1 MQAVSWGL
9 GFTFCADLELVSFGW
24 AWAYGKAERKL
35 VFSPIGMETALSLL
49 LEELLR
55 KHSCVVLP
63 GFGGWVTRRR
73 PARMVG
79 HPPMAYPPTLEVAFN
94 AQLVQQDG
102 LLVHAY
108 AARMRCSFAEAAEAV
123 SAEAKRWKSILDRG
137 ETLVVGRLG
146 KLLPQG
152 AEWHW
157 VDMGAPNLLLDAYGW
172 SPFML
177 VPVAASIQPKVPVV
191 RSLGRRAVRWA
202 AAVALPLALA
212 SGWWA
217 WNQSGAQQAN
227 VLHSL
232 FSAPAKALYQP
243 SIPNALPVSPTLSE
257 QLAACAPPPVL
268 TASAP
273 ESVLPAPS
281 IPLSADEELIVGC
294 FLHKSNADDLLQQL
308 VGKGFPAHLAGQNPA
323 GLWRVSAA
331 RVSDQ
336 NRVEWKEK
344 VQAHGL
350 SCWAFKGSNS

>member
-1 MQAVSWGL
+1 MHSIA
-9 GFTFCADLELVSFGW
+9 AIFGEGCSG
-24 AWAYGKAERKL
+24 YGVAKWKL
-35 VFSPIGMETALSLL
+35 VLSPIGMENALSLL

-73 PARMVG
+73 PARIVG
-79 HPPMAYPPTLEVAFN
+79 QPPMAYPPTLEVAFN

-108 AARMRCSFAEAAEAV
+108 AARMGCSFAEAAEAV
-123 SAEAKRWKSILDRG
+123 SAETKRWKASLDRG

-146 KLLPQG
+146 KLIPQG

-157 VDMGAPNLLLDAYGW
+157 IDMGAPNLLLDAYGW

-177 VPVAASIQPKVPVV
+177 VPAAASIQPKTPVV
-191 RSLGRRAVRWA
+191 RSLGRTAARWA
-202 AAVALPLALA
+202 AAVALPLALAA

-243 SIPNALPVSPTLSE
+243 AAPDALPVSPTLSE
-257 QLAACAPPPVL
+257 QLAGLASTPALP
-268 TASAP
+268 ASAP
-273 ESVLPAPS
+273 EPPPTAAPS
-281 IPLSADEELIVGC
+281 PVAGNEELIVGC
-294 FLHKSNADDLLQQL
+294 FLHKNNADELLQQL
-308 VGKGFPAHLAGQNPA
+308 LDKGFPAHLSGQNPA

-336 NRVEWKEK
+336 NRMEWKEK
-344 VQAHGL
+344 VRDQGL
-350 SCWAFKGSNS
+350 SCWAFKGNNS